1 MTEPRTLTRN
11 ANVADLVEILKG
23 QQPRKYDVV
32 VPVTKLRC
40 ENGVLIIEGTDPILG
55 EDGVTI
61 ADGHYQPTSIC
72 DGGLADRLGQDLSA
86 KYLATLRRKDIVLYD
101 ANING
106 WLRHADNTA
115 KKFLVRCFRD
125 AAGLGPGVA
134 RAFLSDS
141 YKIIDHFDVLMT
153 VLDAIRSVDAD
164 VTVESADLTDRRM
177 YVRVRCEAIAV
188 NALELV
194 KNYRSPYNGKSGA
207 DLPMMFAGLEFS
219 NSEVGHGAF
228 SIAPRV
234 VLQVC
239 DNGMKA
245 DVAGVRSQHLGGRLE
260 NEGEIVW
267 SEETQQKNLELIR
280 SKTVDAVKRFLS
292 EEWLQSYLEKLG
304 RDAGVEIAK
313 PEETIKVVA
322 QKLRYTE
329 AQQEDILRM
338 FIKGGDTTAGGVM
351 HAVTASAQ
359 NQDNA
364 DTASEMEGHAE
375 RVLALAA
382 AHGRTNH

>member
-1 MTEPRTLTRN
+1 MTTPATITRN
-11 ANVADLVEILKG
+11 ASIENLVEILKG

-32 VPVTKLRC
+32 VPVSKLRSV
-40 ENGVLIIEGTDPILG
+40 NGVLVIQGAETVLD

-61 ADGHYQPTSIC
+61 ADGQYIPTSIC
-72 DGGLADRLGQDLSA
+72 DGGIADRLGQDLSA
-86 KYLATLRRKDIVLYD
+86 KYLATLRRKDIVMYD
-101 ANING
+101 QNVNG

-115 KKFLVRCFRD
+115 KKFLVRCFKD
-125 AAGLGPGVA
+125 AAGMGPGVA

-153 VLDAIRSVDAD
+153 ILDAIRSVDAD

-177 YVRVRCEAIAV
+177 YVRVRCEGIAV

-194 KNYRSPYNGKSGA
+194 RNYRSPYNGKSGA

-239 DNGMKA
+239 NNGMKA
-245 DVAGVRSQHLGGRLE
+245 DVAAVRSQHLGGRLE
-260 NEGEIVW
+260 TEGEIVW
-267 SEETQQKNLELIR
+267 SDETQKKNLELIR
-280 SKTVDAVKRFLS
+280 SKTIDAVTSFLS
-292 EEWLQSYLEKLG
+292 AEWLQKYLAKLEK
-304 RDAGVEIAK
+304 DAGVEVAK

-322 QKLRYTE
+322 QKMRYTE
-329 AQQEDILRM
+329 AQQDDILRM

-359 NQDNA
+359 NQTDA
-364 DTASEMEGHAE
+364 DIASDMEGDAE
-375 RVLALAA
+375 KVLALAA
-382 AHGRTNH
+382 AHARTNR